1 MGRPSELNEVV
12 TNLILNAIDA
22 MPAGGM
28 LIIRSHV
35 ERGDTVVLTVS
46 DTGTGMPEAVR
57 KRVFDPFFTTKGEA
71 GTGLGLSVS
80 YSIVK
85 RHNGEMRVDSQL
97 GRGTTF
103 TIVLPVAVA
112 PATRAVRWTSTRR
125 AAAAAESFSWTTTPR
140 SCPSSPRCSRRRG
153 TM

>member
-1 MGRPSELNEVV
+1 
-12 TNLILNAIDA
+12 
-22 MPAGGM
+22 MPAGGI
-28 LIIRSHV
+28 LTIRTHV
-35 ERGDTVVLTVS
+35 ERGDVVVLTVA

-85 RHNGEMRVDSQL
+85 RHNGEMRVDSLL

-103 TIVLPVAVA
+103 TILLPVAGTPSAEASTGLDA
-112 PATRAVRWTSTRR
+112 PGGRAGRLTLV
-125 AAAAAESFSWTTTPR
+125 
-140 SCPSSPRCSRRRG
+140 
-153 TM
+153 